1 MPLGSS
7 EPGAAR
13 ASSSR
18 RRWKGPFL
26 VHASGAPVAGSSV
39 RLRRSPEIHQ
49 SLGREIQPKSE
60 AQTKIGSTPRQSET
74 SLAAAGCITT
84 FSNMKPTRQPRS
96 AARSSRTNS
105 AERKKRLPRVPLWPV
120 SAPIREKSWQ
130 GGAAIIRTTHSP
142 AGSRR
147 LISAVTFSTVS
158 LPKSPLCWSQGRR
171 WDVSRR
177 HVRSVSHAIAAVGVP
192 KRFSRMAT
200 AAPTP
205 SKRESTMYLPGLRA
219 GLRAGFSTTAGS
231 AGLRSGT
238 PPEAEA
244 PGGAPCC
251 P

>member
-1 MPLGSS
+1 MP
-7 EPGAAR
+7 
-13 ASSSR
+13 
-18 RRWKGPFL
+18 
-26 VHASGAPVAGSSV
+26 
-39 RLRRSPEIHQ
+39 
-49 SLGREIQPKSE
+49 
-60 AQTKIGSTPRQSET
+60 AQCGGGE
-74 SLAAAGCITT
+74 
-84 FSNMKPTRQPRS
+84 
-96 AARSSRTNS
+96 
-105 AERKKRLPRVPLWPV
+105 KRLPRVPLWPV

-171 WDVSRR
+171 WDVSCR

-219 GLRAGFSTTAGS
+219 CLRAGFSTTAGS